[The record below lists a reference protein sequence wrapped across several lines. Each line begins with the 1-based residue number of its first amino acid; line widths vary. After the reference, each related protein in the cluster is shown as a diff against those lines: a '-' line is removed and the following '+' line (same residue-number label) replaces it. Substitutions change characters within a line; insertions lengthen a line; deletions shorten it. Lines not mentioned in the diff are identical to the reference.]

1 MIPLEFLPA
10 VLIPAAIISYLLG
23 GLNGAIM
30 LSKLVYHQDIREH
43 GSNNPGFT
51 NFKRVYG
58 NGFVTWL
65 VLIIDI
71 LKAAL
76 PVFATAFVMWKLFDL
91 WQTGAQFAGLFA
103 MIGHCFPVWYR
114 FKGGKAFIAGFSTIW
129 FVDWRMALVATA
141 VFFLVLFIGKYMSV
155 ASCSAALFC
164 PIALACLS
172 PQNIWVELMAIA
184 AALLVILRHL
194 PNFKKLV
201 KGKES
206 KFSLSS
212 KKQAELNA
220 HLKDKTEKAEKVNT
234 KA

>member
-1 MIPLEFLPA
+1 MMNPIVIVVF
-10 VLIPAAIISYLLG
+10 VLSGIVSYLLG

-30 LSKLVYHQDIREH
+30 LSSLVYHQDIREL
-43 GSNNPGFT
+43 GSKNPGFT

-65 VLIIDI
+65 VLIIDV
-71 LKAAL
+71 LKTAL
-76 PVFATAFVMWKLFDL
+76 PVFGTALLLGLNFDL
-91 WQTGAQFAGLFA
+91 WQTGAQFAGLCA

-114 FKGGKAFIAGFSTIW
+114 FKGGKAFIAGFATIW

-172 PQNIWVELMAIA
+172 PQSLWVELMAIA
-184 AALLVILRHL
+184 AALLVILRHI

-220 HLKDKTEKAEKVNT
+220 HLEEKKPSRLILIRMI
-234 KA
+234 